1 MSETITQ
8 ITIFEAGILTIPSHG
23 WFMALFYPD
32 IYQLLSVAYRKVP
45 LSCGHYHL
53 GYGIVADMFVDS
65 WDMFPDRFYVYEWDM
80 AYTDRIDTIS
90 MVISHCCWWWWWW
103 WWWWS

>member
-23 WFMALFYPD
+23 WFLALFYPD

-53 GYGIVADMFVDS
+53 GYGTIADMFVDS
-65 WDMFPDRFYVYEWDM
+65 WDMFPDRFYVYTVEYGI
-80 AYTDRIDTIS
+80 YTDIIDTIS
-90 MVISHCCWWWWWW
+90 MVISHCWW
-103 WWWWS
+103 